1 MPYVLRKALGR
12 DKYWVMDENKKKYS
26 KEPMSKEKAEAQR
39 RALYAKKGGAEP
51 VDEFGNTKGLPAVKG
66 HKSVIKNNADFL
78 KAIEE
83 EAQELF
89 KQQIET
95 FKEATTLLENQK
107 DKLESR
113 KDAVELNML
122 QGSGIPNEKLAEL
135 LSLYSKKGKGKFSI
149 EKLNR
154 FLKKELKGGKLKP
167 CPEGYSDNKAGLCVE
182 NCKDD
187 EQDIGLLCKK
197 KCPPGHTDTGI
208 ECIEEGC
215 PPNYFSTLLTCYKG
229 PGGGQCQG
237 GECSGGEVIVKESWY
252 EPITCEGDPWKPV
265 WQPGHQVC
273 RGGEVHL
280 RGCPAGY
287 VDDGLLCRKP
297 ISCNPIHCSDIIP
310 ADTKLKRRFGRDT
323 RGKRMESN
331 IDLRGTLAEIEDGL
345 GVSFEALGEE
355 FANKFDPKKNGV
367 EAAFKKFGEDTK
379 AAFEHVGQEIEKNFN
394 KFLDDNPALR
404 DGLNKFGNVMMDLW
418 EDSGMAATIGNKD
431 WWDKTMTDP
440 KTYIMLASL
449 IAAGAATVLSAGTMG
464 PASIAA
470 VMALNAMGPAANII
484 ADAAAGRPVDAL
496 DFVALGLAMIPV
508 PGAAGASGAA
518 ANAIIKNAALGLKAA
533 QALPYVARAAQVG
546 QFLVTAT
553 KVGQALNY
561 VPKFTV
567 INKPPPD
574 VPIPGSA
581 TGCDLENLR
590 WKNGYRTI
598 RDDADGNQTG
608 PLLFSGECKKPNCSK
623 ENWFKKDSEANPPI
637 KEGCQVEDPSTD
649 PEELYKRATWNW
661 ELGRKE
667 YMRAMP
673 DGADLADY
681 RSKYHLDPKDFPEG
695 FTGWTAQYP
704 EPNCFYPNVI
714 TKESRRCLTEAE
726 QIAELG
732 EDEPAVRDPCYVLGT
747 NPSDYNSDPNEL
759 EGGAE
764 DDAGDDYNFDFAP
777 TDDAGDDYNF
787 NFDGEN
793 TCQPDSGIPNPDE
806 RMFGD
811 YPDET
816 FEETAGNQVAQENRI
831 ITQRIKQEY
840 SQKQIQ
846 NQLNNKQEEFYLL
859 DALRLRSNLN
869 ELMTSSITSN
879 EWKENAS
886 SYTDI
891 LYLWIDSS
899 MFIPELTK
907 GRIPGELYEPPS
919 NFLNRM
925 QEVSNL
931 FSGTRSF
938 TDEERGEIGVGR
950 QYYDF
955 LLRMA
960 DSFEYY
966 KTSNEIPEEI
976 KQTYKRIQELS
987 AQALPEFNE
996 RANQFIADHK
1006 MVENAME
1013 VQNSSEVGFER
1024 DEDAE
1029 LTKLIEEA
1037 LAKENATRA
1046 EREAIQKAEIAAQD
1060 AKMQEQARR
1069 ALLPPEERE
1078 RLDLEDEFDRLIVQQ
1093 PDWQRQQLANQ
1104 RTEGLGGL
1112 RRAVEFMRGPDPA
1125 LVAAVQAQQTAE
1137 EEEYKRLLAL
1147 QPEWRR
1153 GEVERI
1159 RNQDGVK
1166 WATKFMT
1173 TGFGRP
1179 RRKSSQRRK

>member
-1 MPYVLRKALGR
+1 
-12 DKYWVMDENKKKYS
+12 MDENKKKYS

-113 KDAVELNML
+113 KGAVELNML

-310 ADTKLKRRFGRDT
+310 ADSKLKRRFGRDT

-418 EDSGMAATIGNKD
+418 EDSGMAATIGNKE

-623 ENWFKKDSEANPPI
+623 DNWMKRDSEANPPI
-637 KEGCQVEDPSTD
+637 KEGCQVEDPTTD

-661 ELGRKE
+661 EVGRKE

-673 DGADLADY
+673 DGADVADY

-726 QIAELG
+726 QKAELG

-759 EGGAE
+759 EGGADDDDYNFDFAPT
-764 DDAGDDYNFDFAP
+764 DDAGDDYNFDFAPTEDAGDDFNFDFAP

-793 TCQPDSGIPNPDE
+793 TCQPDSGIANPDE

-859 DALRLRSNLN
+859 DALRLSYNLN
-869 ELMTSSITSN
+869 ELMTSSITPQGF
-879 EWKENAS
+879 KEQAS
-886 SYTDI
+886 LFQEPNDLLFY
-891 LYLWIDSS
+891 SS
-899 MFIPELTK
+899 MLTPELAAK
-907 GRIPGELYEPPS
+907 GVNIIPLDAMEPPS

-938 TDEERGEIGVGR
+938 TDEERGQIGVGR
-950 QYYDF
+950 QYYQI
-955 LLRMA
+955 LLNNVANNESRLNPPPEIIE
-960 DSFEYY
+960 SY
-966 KTSNEIPEEI
+966 KSYGDQGRVWLETGKQEVI
-976 KQTYKRIQELS
+976 KQQEVT
-987 AQALPEFNE
+987 AQTLPEFNE

-1029 LTKLIEEA
+1029 LIKLIEEA

-1046 EREAIQKAEIAAQD
+1046 EREAIQNAEIAAQD

-1069 ALLPPEERE
+1069 ALLPPEEKQ
-1078 RLDLEDEFDRLIVQQ
+1078 RLDLEDEYNSLIGQQ
-1093 PDWQRQQLANQ
+1093 PDWQREQYEILREQ
-1104 RTEGLGGL
+1104 GLGGL
-1112 RRAVEFMRGPDPA
+1112 ARAVQTMKGSG
-1125 LVAAVQAQQTAE
+1125 LV
-1137 EEEYKRLLAL
+1137 
-1147 QPEWRR
+1147 
-1153 GEVERI
+1153 
-1159 RNQDGVK
+1159 
-1166 WATKFMT
+1166 
-1173 TGFGRP
+1173 
-1179 RRKSSQRRK
+1179 RRKSSRRRK